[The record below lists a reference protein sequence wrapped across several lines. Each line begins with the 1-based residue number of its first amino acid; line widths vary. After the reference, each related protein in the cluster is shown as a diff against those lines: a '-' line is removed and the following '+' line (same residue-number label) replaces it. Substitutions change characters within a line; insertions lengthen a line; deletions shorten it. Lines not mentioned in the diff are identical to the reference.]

1 MSYTIGG
8 LPPARKLRLAVWNQ
22 SGDGVDGPTATVAT
36 DELGVTTIVVPQQAV
51 FVLTTLRLA

>member
-1 MSYTIGG
+1 M
-8 LPPARKLRLAVWNQ
+8 WNQ